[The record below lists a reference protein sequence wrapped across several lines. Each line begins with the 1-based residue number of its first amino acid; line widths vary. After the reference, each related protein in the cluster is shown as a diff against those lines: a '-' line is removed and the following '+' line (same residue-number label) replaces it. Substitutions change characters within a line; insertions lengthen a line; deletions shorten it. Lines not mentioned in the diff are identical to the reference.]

1 MARIQIPLP
10 DKFIFSMEL
19 AVRITDI
26 NYGGHLA
33 NDALLSLIHE
43 SRVQFLKSFGFT
55 EFNVA
60 GSGIIMTDSATL
72 YKAEVFYGD
81 RLQIEI
87 GIGDPYKYGCDIF
100 YKVSNKETGKE
111 VARVKTGIAFFDYQK
126 RKISEMP
133 EEFKQTVMISS
144 QPNDSE
150 RVKPANIQ

>member
-10 DKFIFSMEL
+10 DTFLFSTEL
-19 AVRITDI
+19 GVRITDI

-43 SRVQFLKSFGFT
+43 ARVQFLKHFGFT
-55 EFNVA
+55 EFDVA

-81 RLQIEI
+81 RLIIEI

-126 RKISEMP
+126 RKLAEMP
-133 EEFKQTVMISS
+133 EKFKQSLMLSS
-144 QPNDSE
+144 EQSN
-150 RVKPANIQ
+150 PANTQ

>member
-10 DKFIFSMEL
+10 DKFIFSTEL
-19 AVRITDI
+19 SVRITDI

-43 SRVQFLKSFGFT
+43 ARVQFLKHFGFT
-55 EFNVA
+55 EFDVA

-72 YKAEVFYGD
+72 YKAEVFYGE
-81 RLQIEI
+81 RLLIEV

-100 YKVSNKETGKE
+100 YKVSNKETLKE

-126 RKISEMP
+126 RKLAEMP
-133 EEFKQTVMISS
+133 EAFRQTVMLSS
-144 QPNDSE
+144 EQNN
-150 RVKPANIQ
+150 PANSQ

>member
-10 DKFIFSMEL
+10 DTFIFSTEL

-43 SRVQFLKSFGFT
+43 ARVQFLKHFGFT
-55 EFNVA
+55 EFDVA

-72 YKAEVFYGD
+72 YKAEVFYGE
-81 RLQIEI
+81 RLVIEV
-87 GIGDPYKYGCDIF
+87 GTGDPYKFGCDLF

-126 RKISEMP
+126 RKLAEMP
-133 EEFKQTVMISS
+133 EAFRQTVMLSS
-144 QPNDSE
+144 EQSN
-150 RVKPANIQ
+150 PANSQ